1 MLHWDY
7 LSILLVCMDFFRW
20 YSDLKGY
27 VGLSFARDRV
37 VECYLW
43 GYSVFYEEEYSLERM
58 IFAKCT
64 FVHTLLDDI
73 NDVRATLVEY
83 RKLDTAIQRFFLTDS
98 FVYPENKG

>member
-7 LSILLVCMDFFRW
+7 LSILSVYMGFCFRW

-43 GYSVFYEEEYSLERM
+43 GYFLFYEEEHTLPRM
-58 IFAKCT
+58 IFAKL
-64 FVHTLLDDI
+64 FLLE
-73 NDVRATLVEY
+73 V
-83 RKLDTAIQRFFLTDS
+83 
-98 FVYPENKG
+98 